1 MSIVFLKFFIT
12 SGQTLIDAGAGTAM
26 QYMIAWALFS
36 IADGLWLRTV
46 IELLKE
52 TGHKPRAVFKQHP
65 SDDGDDRDNQI
76 KNTKRAILFIAAFL
90 FGTILV
96 KLIKLFL

>member
-1 MSIVFLKFFIT
+1 MSIVFLKFFAT
-12 SGQTLIDAGAGTAM
+12 SGQALIDAGVGTAM
-26 QYMIAWALFS
+26 QFLIVWALFS
-36 IADGLWLRTV
+36 IADALWLKTV

-52 TGHKPRAVFKQHP
+52 TGYKPRAVFKQHP
-65 SDDGDDRDNQI
+65 TDDGDDRDNKI